1 MNGCPGPGAKLILSW
16 IMKARA
22 CILIAIWGILLIEPA
37 SANFNINSGYSR
49 CGETENSEPAGCKS
63 ACSKP
68 VEQEDE
74 NDCEG
79 NRCNPLMSCPTGNF
93 YLFTQALLSI
103 APLNISKEKKDLIND
118 NRIVKQQNECW
129 HPPEII

>member
-1 MNGCPGPGAKLILSW
+1 M
-16 IMKARA
+16 
-22 CILIAIWGILLIEPA
+22 EPV
-37 SANFNINSGYSR
+37 SANFNINSSYSG
-49 CGETENSEPAGCKS
+49 CGKTENSEPAGCMS
-63 ACSKP
+63 SCSNP

-93 YLFTQALLSI
+93 YMLTTTILSI

-118 NRIVKQQNECW
+118 NRIVKQLNECW